1 MTNKY
6 GKIISLLLINMMFL
20 LPACRRTE
28 ISHLI
33 EPQVKADINQE
44 QVKECIENKR
54 NKWHVF
60 LIISI
65 LVVPFGFLTL
75 GVIHDLYY
83 KDGHWIPNLIPN
95 HVPA

>member
-1 MTNKY
+1 
-6 GKIISLLLINMMFL
+6 MMFL

-33 EPQVKADINQE
+33 EPQGYVQDVKADIKQE
-44 QVKECIENKR
+44 QVKECIENKK

-65 LVVPFGFLTL
+65 LVVPFGLLTL